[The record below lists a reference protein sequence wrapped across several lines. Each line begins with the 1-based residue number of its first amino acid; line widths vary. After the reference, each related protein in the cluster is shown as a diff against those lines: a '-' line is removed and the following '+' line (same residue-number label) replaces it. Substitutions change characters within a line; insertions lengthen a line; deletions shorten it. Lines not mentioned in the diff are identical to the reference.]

1 MKKLFL
7 AVCCFFS
14 LSAHAQG
21 TAFDRLV
28 EMAVTKG
35 GEVLAK
41 GGDAIGKMD
50 LPTVQGTSSSQSV
63 PAGQKIE
70 VAFSPNQ
77 GGEALVIK
85 AIQSAKKNVR
95 LAAYSFT
102 SKPITQALIAAKKRG
117 VDVKM
122 IVDHKNNFDGCGNGS
137 TKRCSGAAAVSAAVN
152 AGIDARVV
160 SKYAIFHHKFIVI
173 DGTHLETGSFNFSA
187 AAEKS
192 NAENVLVMWNNPQL
206 AETFLAQWNKH
217 WAEGEKVPMAY

>member
-1 MKKLFL
+1 MKKLFFI
-7 AVCCFFS
+7 ACCFLS
-14 LSAHAQG
+14 LNVHAQN
-21 TAFDRLV
+21 AFMDRMI
-28 EMAVTKG
+28 EMAVNKSG
-35 GEVLAK
+35 QALAK
-41 GGDAIGKMD
+41 LEM
-50 LPTVQGTSSSQSV
+50 PTVQGTASTHTA
-63 PAGQKIE
+63 PAEQKIE

-85 AIQSAKKNVR
+85 SIQSATKSVR

-122 IVDHKNNFDGCGNGS
+122 VVDYKNNFDGCGNGS

-173 DGTHLETGSFNFSA
+173 DGKHLETGSFNFSA

-206 AETFLAQWNKH
+206 AETFTAQWNKH
-217 WAEGEKVPMAY
+217 WSEGEKVPMAY